1 MVDLKQKLLQN
12 GKTPYSLSKEI
23 GVRFQD
29 VYHFISG
36 KKHKIGRSNRKKIRI
51 HFISIGFLPAPK
63 RKVPQCR
70 TCGTPYP
77 TRKEVP
83 VHAAV
88 MSGSADSISAGRQGT
103 LPEQSNNLREP
114 AQLQTD
120 NNKSSSK

>member
-1 MVDLKQKLLQN
+1 MVDLRKKLAQS
-12 GKTPYSLSKEI
+12 GKTPYSVSKEI

-36 KKHKIGRSNRKKIRI
+36 RKDKIGRSNSNKIRH
-51 HFISIGFLPAPK
+51 HFISIGFLPTPK

-83 VHAAV
+83 VRAAV
-88 MSGSADSISAGRQGT
+88 MSGSAESNSAGRQGN
-103 LPEQSNNLREP
+103 LPEQSNNLHEP

-120 NNKSSSK
+120 KNILSSK